1 MGQFSLVELQ
11 TFRVC
16 GPFARL
22 SVDYEHTRD
31 LGKLGED
38 DLVFVFN
45 TSHYTV
51 REQISV
57 SFVVLALVQ
66 PLKVC
71 RKDISH
77 NSDLAAPLQVGVAAL
92 YSSLNNGIIA
102 NNARA
107 VHDSC
112 LRCVDIEAEVVGASI
127 IILDL
132 GVGHRRTS
140 GPHAPSR
147 GSCRRSSLIPI
158 RSTGR
163 PIAVLWRSI
172 NTKGQCS

>member
-16 GPFARL
+16 GPLARL

-66 PLKVC
+66 PYTVQCSIK
-71 RKDISH
+71 I
-77 NSDLAAPLQVGVAAL
+77 
-92 YSSLNNGIIA
+92 YSSLALSAGGAVIKPHLLSRFAGRTFPITLIWLLPCKLVLLPCTPPSITA
-102 NNARA
+102 LLPTTPERFTILAYALPKESMTSEQLRVGGCDLPALTLRPKLLARA
-107 VHDSC
+107 LSFW
-112 LRCVDIEAEVVGASI
+112 I
-127 IILDL
+127 
-132 GVGHRRTS
+132 
-140 GPHAPSR
+140 
-147 GSCRRSSLIPI
+147 
-158 RSTGR
+158 
-163 PIAVLWRSI
+163 
-172 NTKGQCS
+172 